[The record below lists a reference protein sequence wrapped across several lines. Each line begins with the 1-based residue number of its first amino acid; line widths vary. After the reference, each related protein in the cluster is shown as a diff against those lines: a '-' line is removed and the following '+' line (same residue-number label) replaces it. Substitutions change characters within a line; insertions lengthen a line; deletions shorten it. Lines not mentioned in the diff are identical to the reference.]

1 VITETA
7 ILIVAMVV
15 IILSLTFAFTNGFHD
30 ASAII
35 ATLIACG
42 AASPRG
48 AVLLASSMVMLGALV
63 GGSAVAFTI
72 EGLIQMSI
80 GHDLIVLL
88 AAAVLGGIIW
98 NLITWKYGL
107 PSSSTQALVGGMLG
121 ATIAAGGF
129 GGIFWGFDELVGPN
143 HMLAGVTKVVI
154 FLIWSILMGLSVGYL
169 FQRFASG
176 LLRNAKKSVNKSIK
190 RMQWFTAGLL
200 AFSYGTNDSQ
210 KQMGLIVLIL
220 ISGGYVTTMDIPLW
234 VRILCGA
241 VMLLGVLG
249 GGWRIVKTIGRRIY
263 PIEPIHSLD
272 SQLASTSSILLSTWA
287 GAPVSST
294 QIVAT
299 SVMGVGAADNPKM
312 LQWSVGKDMVI
323 AWLLTIPAAMALS
336 MVLYFPLNWL
346 LSGA

>member
-1 VITETA
+1 
-7 ILIVAMVV
+7 
-15 IILSLTFAFTNGFHD
+15 
-30 ASAII
+30 
-35 ATLIACG
+35 
-42 AASPRG
+42 
-48 AVLLASSMVMLGALV
+48 
-63 GGSAVAFTI
+63 
-72 EGLIQMSI
+72 
-80 GHDLIVLL
+80 
-88 AAAVLGGIIW
+88 
-98 NLITWKYGL
+98 
-107 PSSSTQALVGGMLG
+107 MLG

-129 GGIFWGFDELVGPN
+129 GGIFWGFDELVGPD

-154 FLIWSILMGLSVGYL
+154 FLVWSILMGLSVGYL

-190 RMQWFTAGLL
+190 RMQLFTAGLL

-312 LQWSVGKDMVI
+312 LQWSVGKDMAI